1 MEGGLNKKI
10 KSLFV
15 PLQHPQAVENLG
27 DTVHCT
33 TVLDIFIT
41 GMFGCYVLDWFW
53 GDTSN
58 WKQQRQDIQSKLK
71 SLLDA

>member
-41 GMFGCYVLDWFW
+41 GMFGCYVLD
-53 GDTSN
+53 
-58 WKQQRQDIQSKLK
+58 
-71 SLLDA
+71 